1 VSPLFG
7 LLSEKFLRLP
17 YVVRLIIVVAGI
29 LIGFG
34 SIIHFIEPNQFP
46 TIFDGV
52 WWAIITTS
60 TIGYGDYVPI
70 TFLGRSIGILL
81 VLIGVGFVSNY
92 FVALATTTVKKQNN
106 LLKGT
111 MNVEVNQHFIVIG
124 WNERTREMIEHIHH
138 RNPNRP
144 IVLIDSTLEKNPFER
159 ERNVYFLHGN
169 AFSEEILKKANVKK
183 ADAVLITADA
193 GKAEIDADMQ
203 TVLTI
208 VAIKGLAPN
217 TYCIAEILTKDQI
230 VNAKRAGVDEVIPT
244 NKFTSSLML
253 QSMTS
258 KGISRALLNAFS
270 SFKGVKLDI
279 FEGHPYS
286 GQTFRQVNNIL
297 LEERKILIGFIRK
310 EETII
315 NPNLDEGIYPGDQL
329 LYIGY
334 SRDGE

>member
-1 VSPLFG
+1 
-7 LLSEKFLRLP
+7 
-17 YVVRLIIVVAGI
+17 
-29 LIGFG
+29 
-34 SIIHFIEPNQFP
+34 
-46 TIFDGV
+46 
-52 WWAIITTS
+52 
-60 TIGYGDYVPI
+60 
-70 TFLGRSIGILL
+70 
-81 VLIGVGFVSNY
+81 
-92 FVALATTTVKKQNN
+92 
-106 LLKGT
+106 
-111 MNVEVNQHFIVIG
+111 
-124 WNERTREMIEHIHH
+124 
-138 RNPNRP
+138 
-144 IVLIDSTLEKNPFER
+144 FER

-230 VNAKRAGVDEVIPT
+230 VNAKRAGADEVIPT